1 MIVIKLIDIAVAKA
15 ALGVVSLLLH
25 VQRWVRRAPI
35 MSAAVFLVVGYLWRG
50 L

>member
-35 MSAAVFLVVGYLWRG
+35 TAAAVFLVVGYLWRG